1 VTTLPQTDL
10 EVRFYALYDDLS
22 VAITGYIRNLIFSC
36 PDLDAEDMAQATW
49 ERCWRTM
56 SRGDTIHAGY
66 VYITARSIA
75 LDARRRVGRYLRIF
89 NPLPLDL
96 PIEDGTCYG
105 DLLEDGARDFTEL
118 VESHDLRQSIQ
129 AILASMNETQ
139 RTAMLLGVEGYTNVE
154 IGQMRG
160 VCTNTAK
167 TARNRGQRTFRA
179 RWKEE
184 EAYPIK
190 KGV

>member
-1 VTTLPQTDL
+1 VTTLLQIDL
-10 EVRFYALYDDLS
+10 EARFYALYDDLS
-22 VAITGYIRNLIFSC
+22 SRIITYIRNLTLSC
-36 PDLDAEDMAQATW
+36 PDLDAEDLAQATW

-56 SRGDTIHAGY
+56 SAGNTIHAGY
-66 VYITARSIA
+66 VFATARSVA
-75 LDARRRVGRYLRIF
+75 LDARRRTGRYLRIF
-89 NPLPLDL
+89 NPLRVDL
-96 PIEDGTCYG
+96 PIEDGICYG
-105 DLLEDGARDFTEL
+105 DLIPDTHRDFTEL
-118 VESHDLRQSIQ
+118 VESHDLRQPIQ
-129 AILASMNETQ
+129 VVLASMKKAG

-184 EAYPIK
+184 TE
-190 KGV
+190 KGEHL

>member
-10 EVRFYALYDDLS
+10 DRFNALYDALELR
-22 VAITGYIRNLIFSC
+22 IINYIRNLTQSA
-36 PDLDAEDMAQATW
+36 PDLDVEALVQDAWTRVWKTIQAGN
-49 ERCWRTM
+49 E
-56 SRGDTIHAGY
+56 IHLGY
-66 VYITARSIA
+66 VFVTARSVA
-75 LDARRRVGRYLRIF
+75 LDARRRHLHYLRIF

-96 PIEDGTCYG
+96 PIEDGTFYS
-105 DLLEDGARDFTEL
+105 DLLPDNGRDFTEL

-129 AILASMNETQ
+129 VVLASMKKTQ

-154 IGQMRG
+154 IGQLTG

-184 EAYPIK
+184 EAEC
-190 KGV
+190 G